1 MSTYLQLL
9 FLSLFPQVLQLVLHP
24 FTGGFEGTKTWIQ
37 EEESTHISL
46 RMKSNRVSTFCFA
59 SAWSCWT
66 STGPTSLYTVFFS
79 VSDANSYHT
88 RECQGMGG

>member
-9 FLSLFPQVLQLVLHP
+9 FLGLFPQILQLVFHP
-24 FTGGFEGTKTWIQ
+24 FTGEFDGTITWVKEQ
-37 EEESTHISL
+37 STHISL

-79 VSDANSYHT
+79 VSDANS
-88 RECQGMGG
+88 